1 MGKKIKIQTRSL
13 GSEPDPCP
21 DLGEVVQWLRTR
33 KGVGADLTGYRL
45 YSTLVPQVSASV
57 EIPCTGGNFYQSRIL
72 ETIRGIKEMTII
84 GEPGL
89 EMAFVERDVC
99 DIVAG
104 FGRHWFA
111 MPALCSLGIRDGYY
125 GDDEEFSG
133 VMLQVYRRLMREM
146 RDFGV
151 TGHILIVESPDE
163 EELAV
168 LAGRKTMF
176 FYRYPTR
183 EDLESLLE
191 YQRTI
196 AVPGDAL
203 EVALSLKEEYTID
216 RLLLIDPVP
225 GDLEIAL
232 SHWDPDS
239 LSVAGYCDVCG
250 EGYWNT
256 LVEGASNVILPD

>member
-13 GSEPDPCP
+13 GSEPNPCP
-21 DLGEVVQWLRTR
+21 DLDEVGRWLRTR
-33 KGVGADLTGYRL
+33 KGIGADLTGYWL
-45 YSTLVPQVSASV
+45 YSTLVPQISASV
-57 EIPCTGGNFYQSRIL
+57 EHPCAGGNFYQSRIL
-72 ETIRGIKEMTII
+72 ETIRGMNETTIT

-89 EMAFVERDVC
+89 EMAFIERDVHN
-99 DIVAG
+99 IVAG
-104 FGRHWFA
+104 YGHHWFA

-133 VMLQVYRRLMREM
+133 VMLPLYRRLMREM
-146 RDFGV
+146 RDSGV
-151 TGHILIVESPDE
+151 TGHILIAESPDE

-176 FYRYPTR
+176 FYRHPTR

-196 AVPGDAL
+196 AVPGDSL
-203 EVALSLKEEYTID
+203 EVAISLKEEYTID
-216 RLLLIDPVP
+216 RLLLMDPVP
-225 GDLEIAL
+225 GDLDIAL

-239 LSVAGYCDVCG
+239 LSVAGYCDMCG
-250 EGYWNT
+250 ERYWNT
-256 LVEGASNVILPD
+256 LVDGASNVILPD